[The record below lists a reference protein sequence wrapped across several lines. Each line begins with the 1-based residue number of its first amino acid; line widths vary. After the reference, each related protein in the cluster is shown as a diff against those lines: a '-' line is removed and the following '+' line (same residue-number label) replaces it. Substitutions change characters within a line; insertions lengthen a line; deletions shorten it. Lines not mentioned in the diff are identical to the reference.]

1 VTAYFIKLPG
11 QELHQPVS
19 KATFVA
25 VERHCGFRNTMG
37 EPDEP
42 GTAGFGS
49 PFADGRINDNSE
61 PGEFLVDIDVENRC
75 AAELEVEEPHKTF
88 CPSALVEAVR
98 NYDGPPLDRRRRAEQ
113 LFEQSLTHHC
123 NHLMADHTGDHV
135 CRCATSWT

>member
-1 VTAYFIKLPG
+1 MTAYFIKLPG
-11 QELHQPVS
+11 GEYFQPVS

-49 PFADGRINDNSE
+49 PFADGRVNGNSE

-75 AAELEVEEPHKTF
+75 AVELEVEEPHREF
-88 CPSALVEAVR
+88 CPAALIEAVR
-98 NYDGPPLDRRRRAEQ
+98 DYDGPPLDRPRWGQQ
-113 LFEQSLTHHC
+113 LFEQSMTHRC
-123 NHLMADHTGDHV
+123 NHLAANHPGDHV
-135 CRCATSWT
+135 CRCGTPWT

>member
-1 VTAYFIKLPG
+1 MTSYFIKLPG
-11 QELHQPVS
+11 QPSRTKVTKTS
-19 KATFVA
+19 FVA

-49 PFADGRINDNSE
+49 PFADGRVRDADDHTE
-61 PGEFLVDIDVENRC
+61 AVDIDVENPC

-88 CPSALVEAVR
+88 CPAALIEAVR
-98 NYDGPPLDRRRRAEQ
+98 DYDGPPLDRRRRAEL

-123 NHLMADHTGDHV
+123 NHLTATHPGDHV
-135 CRCATSWT
+135 CRCGTGWT